1 MTPDVQNFLPKK
13 PMFRFDCKCGQKPR
27 KCFIQVTNRIE
38 FVLKK
43 LILFS
48 LYGFFSS
55 FHFVLLTFST
65 MKSIIFMRLKQS
77 RLKMIAVV
85 TALSLQYCQQPPKR
99 RADKGMNNQSK
110 LQDF

>member
-43 LILFS
+43 INSVFS
-48 LYGFFSS
+48 LWVFFFIS
-55 FHFVLLTFST
+55 FCPFNFFHDEIYNFYEAKT
-65 MKSIIFMRLKQS
+65 KQ
-77 RLKMIAVV
+77 A
-85 TALSLQYCQQPPKR
+85 
-99 RADKGMNNQSK
+99 
-110 LQDF
+110 

>member
-48 LYGFFSS
+48 LYGFFFFIS
-55 FHFVLLTFST
+55 FCPFNFFHDE
-65 MKSIIFMRLKQS
+65 IDIFYEAKTKQ
-77 RLKMIAVV
+77 A
-85 TALSLQYCQQPPKR
+85 
-99 RADKGMNNQSK
+99 
-110 LQDF
+110 